1 MLGWVCSAPSCP
13 APGFQQV
20 GAPRDEPLW
29 DLLFR
34 RGGSSASLCPK
45 TERARAA
52 RLCPSCLPSAA
63 GGKPRSGFPARVYP
77 AQPGFGRNP
86 REGFWQR
93 ESCVPWHG
101 PGRRC
106 AGSSRAPGGTGDLG
120 SARLER
126 AASGT
131 CGQPGQ
137 TFGTLGSVP
146 APAGVTGSLDV
157 PRSPGGPTWKGSPRC
172 CRAGEPPGAVSWQPP
187 THPRGTM
194 IPSVGPRRCCLL
206 LLLCLLPC
214 PQVRAGRDGPGVSAA
229 SFLQD
234 LLQRYGESQ
243 TLSLK
248 QLKALLNRLDVGVG
262 HANVSQTPQQRLN
275 LSRCFSSVE
284 LFAIHNL
291 SEGSPVGHSE
301 FKEFCPTILQQ
312 LESGACASENLENEE
327 NEQTEESRPSS
338 AEVWGYGFLCVSV
351 ISLCSLVGASVVP
364 FMKKTFYKRLLLY
377 FIALAIGTLYS
388 NALFQLIPEAFG
400 FNPQEDYY
408 VSKSAVVFGG
418 FYLFFFTEKIL
429 KMLLKQKDQHHHGH
443 SHYGPEALPSKKDR
457 EEGVTEK
464 LQNGDLDHM
473 IPHITSELECK
484 PPSGDEKAVVG
495 SLSVQDLQASQSAC
509 YWLKEVRYSDIGTLA
524 WMITLSDGLHNF
536 IDGLAIGA
544 SFTVSVFQGISTSV
558 AILCEEFPHELGDF
572 VILLN
577 AGMTIR
583 QALFFNFI
591 SACCC
596 YVGLAF
602 GIVAGSHFSANWI
615 FALAGGMFLYIALAD
630 MFPEMNEVSRED
642 EQNGSALITF
652 AIQNAGLLTGFTIM
666 VLLTMYSGQ
675 IQIG

>member
-1 MLGWVCSAPSCP
+1 
-13 APGFQQV
+13 
-20 GAPRDEPLW
+20 
-29 DLLFR
+29 
-34 RGGSSASLCPK
+34 
-45 TERARAA
+45 
-52 RLCPSCLPSAA
+52 
-63 GGKPRSGFPARVYP
+63 
-77 AQPGFGRNP
+77 
-86 REGFWQR
+86 
-93 ESCVPWHG
+93 
-101 PGRRC
+101 
-106 AGSSRAPGGTGDLG
+106 
-120 SARLER
+120 
-126 AASGT
+126 
-131 CGQPGQ
+131 
-137 TFGTLGSVP
+137 
-146 APAGVTGSLDV
+146 
-157 PRSPGGPTWKGSPRC
+157 
-172 CRAGEPPGAVSWQPP
+172 
-187 THPRGTM
+187 
-194 IPSVGPRRCCLL
+194 L

-214 PQVRAGRDGPGVSAA
+214 PRVRAGRDSPGVSAA

-262 HANVSQTPQQRLN
+262 HANGSQTPQQRLN

-429 KMLLKQKDQHHHGH
+429 KMLLKQKDQVRGSRGWWGGKQQEFQDRGVGNSRNFGMGRKQQEFQDEWETGGISGWVGISREIGMVGAS
-443 SHYGPEALPSKKDR
+443 SHREPTLELAHAVMFGVLCALQGLDSDPLCPFQLGISWVSRSSSQCCPSAADSPSLLILPS
-457 EEGVTEK
+457 
-464 LQNGDLDHM
+464 
-473 IPHITSELECK
+473 
-484 PPSGDEKAVVG
+484 PSP
-495 SLSVQDLQASQSAC
+495 S
-509 YWLKEVRYSDIGTLA
+509 
-524 WMITLSDGLHNF
+524 
-536 IDGLAIGA
+536 
-544 SFTVSVFQGISTSV
+544 
-558 AILCEEFPHELGDF
+558 GDF

>member
-1 MLGWVCSAPSCP
+1 MWV
-13 APGFQQV
+13 
-20 GAPRDEPLW
+20 
-29 DLLFR
+29 
-34 RGGSSASLCPK
+34 
-45 TERARAA
+45 
-52 RLCPSCLPSAA
+52 
-63 GGKPRSGFPARVYP
+63 
-77 AQPGFGRNP
+77 
-86 REGFWQR
+86 
-93 ESCVPWHG
+93 
-101 PGRRC
+101 PGRGLADR
-106 AGSSRAPGGTGDLG
+106 D
-120 SARLER
+120 
-126 AASGT
+126 
-131 CGQPGQ
+131 
-137 TFGTLGSVP
+137 P
-146 APAGVTGSLDV
+146 AWL
-157 PRSPGGPTWKGSPRC
+157 RGSPRARPRPRARQPRPDPTIFGNNC
-172 CRAGEPPGAVSWQPP
+172 GARLRQRLGPGFFWRTPSPRRRGWSCARGAGCRNPPGGSPRGRGAGEPPGAVSQPSA
-187 THPRGTM
+187 RGCASPSTM
-194 IPSVGPRRCCLL
+194 SCPSTLRGCCLL
-206 LLLCLLPC
+206 ALLCLLPA
-214 PQVRAGRDGPGVSAA
+214 PRALAGGDAAAPPALSAA

-234 LLQRYGESQ
+234 LLRRYGEGE

-262 HANVSQTPQQRLN
+262 HANASQPPQQRAN
-275 LSRCFSSVE
+275 LSRCFSSSE

-291 SEGSPVGHSE
+291 SEGSAVGRSE
-301 FKEFCPTILQQ
+301 LQEFCPAVLQQ
-312 LESGACASENLENEE
+312 LESGACAAENLENEE

-338 AEVWGYGFLCVSV
+338 AEVWGYGFLCVTV

-443 SHYGPEALPSKKDR
+443 SHYSPEALPSKKDQ

-473 IPHITSELECK
+473 IPHMGSELDCK
-484 PPSGDEKAVVG
+484 SPPGDEKVVVG

-509 YWLKEVRYSDIGTLA
+509 YWLKEVGYSDIGTLA

-642 EQNGSALITF
+642 EQNGSTLIAF

>member
-1 MLGWVCSAPSCP
+1 G
-13 APGFQQV
+13 
-20 GAPRDEPLW
+20 D
-29 DLLFR
+29 
-34 RGGSSASLCPK
+34 
-45 TERARAA
+45 AA
-52 RLCPSCLPSAA
+52 
-63 GGKPRSGFPARVYP
+63 
-77 AQPGFGRNP
+77 
-86 REGFWQR
+86 
-93 ESCVPWHG
+93 
-101 PGRRC
+101 
-106 AGSSRAPGGTGDLG
+106 
-120 SARLER
+120 
-126 AASGT
+126 
-131 CGQPGQ
+131 
-137 TFGTLGSVP
+137 
-146 APAGVTGSLDV
+146 APAL
-157 PRSPGGPTWKGSPRC
+157 
-172 CRAGEPPGAVSWQPP
+172 
-187 THPRGTM
+187 
-194 IPSVGPRRCCLL
+194 
-206 LLLCLLPC
+206 
-214 PQVRAGRDGPGVSAA
+214 SAA

-234 LLQRYGESQ
+234 LLQRYGESE

-262 HANVSQTPQQRLN
+262 HANVSQPPQQRVN

-291 SEGSPVGHSE
+291 SEGSAVGHSE

-338 AEVWGYGFLCVSV
+338 AEVWGYGFLCVTV

-418 FYLFFFTEKIL
+418 FYLFFFTEKVL
-429 KMLLKQKDQHHHGH
+429 KMLLKQKDQVRLSKGLLGWATLMKLLQSHHEPHPDRSQPHQIPQRWLNPTLQPLQGW
-443 SHYGPEALPSKKDR
+443 GLPPCP
-457 EEGVTEK
+457 G
-464 LQNGDLDHM
+464 QP
-473 IPHITSELECK
+473 IPTPNS
-484 PPSGDEKAVVG
+484 PF
-495 SLSVQDLQASQSAC
+495 
-509 YWLKEVRYSDIGTLA
+509 W
-524 WMITLSDGLHNF
+524 
-536 IDGLAIGA
+536 
-544 SFTVSVFQGISTSV
+544 
-558 AILCEEFPHELGDF
+558 DF

-642 EQNGSALITF
+642 EQNGSTLITF

>member
-1 MLGWVCSAPSCP
+1 MRGGAPCGLWGRVSPRGGFARRIDGGRGGGGGGLSATALPPRGSTGGGGGVRRPIPGAALRCPFGPAGNRSDEPQSSAPC
-13 APGFQQV
+13 GD
-20 GAPRDEPLW
+20 GRE
-29 DLLFR
+29 
-34 RGGSSASLCPK
+34 
-45 TERARAA
+45 ARAMA
-52 RLCPSCLPSAA
+52 N
-63 GGKPRSGFPARVYP
+63 PAV
-77 AQPGFGRNP
+77 
-86 REGFWQR
+86 
-93 ESCVPWHG
+93 
-101 PGRRC
+101 
-106 AGSSRAPGGTGDLG
+106 
-120 SARLER
+120 
-126 AASGT
+126 
-131 CGQPGQ
+131 
-137 TFGTLGSVP
+137 
-146 APAGVTGSLDV
+146 
-157 PRSPGGPTWKGSPRC
+157 
-172 CRAGEPPGAVSWQPP
+172 
-187 THPRGTM
+187 
-194 IPSVGPRRCCLL
+194 LL
-206 LLLCLLPC
+206 LLLSLRWVPAGSDAVLP
-214 PQVRAGRDGPGVSAA
+214 QLSAA
-229 SFLQD
+229 SFVQD
-234 LLQRYGESQ
+234 LLRRYGGGEA
-243 TLSLK
+243 LSLE

-262 HANVSQTPQQRLN
+262 RSNGSRPHAN
-275 LSRCFSSVE
+275 LSRCFSSAE
-284 LFAIHNL
+284 LFAVHNL
-291 SEGSPVGHSE
+291 SEGSVLGAAE
-301 FKEFCPTILQQ
+301 LRAFCPAVLQQ
-312 LESGACASENLENEE
+312 LESAACAAENLENEE
-327 NEQTEESRPSS
+327 NEQTEEGRPSA
-338 AEVWGYGFLCVSV
+338 AEVWGYGFLCVTV

-429 KMLLKQKDQHHHGH
+429 KMLLKQKDPHHHGH
-443 SHYGPEALPSKKDR
+443 SHYSTEALPSRKDR

-473 IPHITSELECK
+473 IPHVANEMECK
-484 PPSGDEKAVVG
+484 SPPGDEKVVVG

>member
-1 MLGWVCSAPSCP
+1 
-13 APGFQQV
+13 
-20 GAPRDEPLW
+20 
-29 DLLFR
+29 
-34 RGGSSASLCPK
+34 
-45 TERARAA
+45 
-52 RLCPSCLPSAA
+52 
-63 GGKPRSGFPARVYP
+63 
-77 AQPGFGRNP
+77 
-86 REGFWQR
+86 
-93 ESCVPWHG
+93 
-101 PGRRC
+101 
-106 AGSSRAPGGTGDLG
+106 
-120 SARLER
+120 
-126 AASGT
+126 
-131 CGQPGQ
+131 
-137 TFGTLGSVP
+137 
-146 APAGVTGSLDV
+146 
-157 PRSPGGPTWKGSPRC
+157 
-172 CRAGEPPGAVSWQPP
+172 
-187 THPRGTM
+187 
-194 IPSVGPRRCCLL
+194 L

-214 PQVRAGRDGPGVSAA
+214 PRVRAGRDNTGVSAA

-312 LESGACASENLENEE
+312 LESRACASENLENEE

-473 IPHITSELECK
+473 IPHITSDLECK

-495 SLSVQDLQASQSAC
+495 SLSVQ
-509 YWLKEVRYSDIGTLA
+509 V
-524 WMITLSDGLHNF
+524 
-536 IDGLAIGA
+536 
-544 SFTVSVFQGISTSV
+544 STSSRGIV
-558 AILCEEFPHELGDF
+558 ANPTRDF